1 VKKFVKSINRPNNET
16 KLQEEIIMSC
26 FKNIL
31 SIVLL
36 IPFINAY
43 AEEFPTF
50 ENNTLNI
57 PTVNTPGTLSQYEQ
71 VQLKLASDGRWDL
84 IHYRE
89 GIAATVETV
98 SVKILESFPVQVV
111 LTATG
116 YMPNGCCTLKTPDT
130 IRDGNQFHVVIHM
143 NELQT
148 FAVCTQALVP
158 FEIDVP
164 LDVYGLDAGQYN
176 VDVNG
181 VTTTFELSV
190 DNKLP

>member
-1 VKKFVKSINRPNNET
+1 
-16 KLQEEIIMSC
+16 MSC
-26 FKNIL
+26 FKNTL